1 MDAQQM
7 VEELYADYRRICTA
21 WEEHLTDVQDKLS
34 NLDEAQRRLS
44 ELETDLE
51 VHRHSV
57 IMAEMHD
64 EGRING
70 SNAAKRKNQTEMLLA
85 ELPQLDPDYSA
96 MLTAAEELRRKV
108 DDLDLDIQMLHKRIS
123 ALRNQARMISG
134 LAFALGG

>member
-1 MDAQQM
+1 MLHRLYGDYDA
-7 VEELYADYRRICTA
+7 ICTT
-21 WEEHLTDVQDKLS
+21 WEEHLTDLQEKLS
-34 NLDEAQRRLS
+34 GLDEARRHLS

-57 IMAEMHD
+57 IMAEMHE

-70 SNAAKRKNQTEMLLA
+70 SNAAKRKRQTELLLA
-85 ELPQLDPDYSA
+85 ELPEIDPDYGA
-96 MLTAAEELRRKV
+96 MLTTADKLRLKI
-108 DDLDLDIQMLHKRIS
+108 DALDLDIQMLHKRIS